1 MNIKSLQDK
10 LELYYDRLKNPPK
23 IIKNWAIIDLE
34 LLNSLKKIKL
44 TSINDIYSYEDEKII
59 VLENKSK
66 YIVIKITLNFI
77 AIKITNNEY
86 ELNIKDWDLI
96 AVDKNYIYKGNAV
109 KPMTNKEIIKFL
121 GFKLDKKAKED
132 LEYFG

>member
-1 MNIKSLQDK
+1 VKFKSLQDK
-10 LELYYDRLKNPPK
+10 LELYYDRLKSPPK

-34 LLNSLKKIKL
+34 LFNSLKKIKL
-44 TSINDIYSYEDEKII
+44 TSVNDIYSYEDEKII
-59 VLENKSK
+59 LLENKSK
-66 YIVIKITLNFI
+66 HIVIKITLNFV

-86 ELNIKDWDLI
+86 ELNIKEWDLI
-96 AVDKNYIYKGNAV
+96 AVDKNYIYKGNAA
-109 KPMTNKEIIKFL
+109 KPMTNKEIIELL